1 LVIIEVALA
10 LVLLAG
16 AGLMVHSVIRLLQV
30 SPGFDPANL
39 LFVRLELPWKA
50 YVDQQHE
57 GRGASAR
64 RILYDRLHERLA
76 ALPGVEAVGIGEH
89 GHSHPG
95 LKVDG
100 RNAPLEAT
108 LDGCGFEESD
118 LFKTM
123 HIPLLAGRYFDKTDI
138 TARGTVIINETMA
151 RTYWPGENP
160 LGKTLHESGSPDLY
174 IAHDFEVI
182 GVVGDI
188 RDHGYDQQLRPAFYR
203 LCHELWGPGEFAPF
217 LAIRTQIDPH
227 TLVPVIRRELKA
239 VEPGMRM
246 PEFSVVRETLYDSTQ
261 PQRLYMLYLIAFAGA
276 GLLLAAMGICG
287 VLAYSVMRRTREIG
301 IRIALGAP
309 PHEVTAMIL
318 KEGALLWAV
327 GTALGLLAA
336 SSLTRLI
343 KSQFFE
349 VSPSDPIVL
358 GAVVLLLF
366 GVALLAC
373 LLPARRAAKIKP
385 MEALRCE

>member
-1 LVIIEVALA
+1 
-10 LVLLAG
+10 
-16 AGLMVHSVIRLLQV
+16 
-30 SPGFDPANL
+30 
-39 LFVRLELPWKA
+39 
-50 YVDQQHE
+50 
-57 GRGASAR
+57 
-64 RILYDRLHERLA
+64 
-76 ALPGVEAVGIGEH
+76 
-89 GHSHPG
+89 
-95 LKVDG
+95 
-100 RNAPLEAT
+100 
-108 LDGCGFEESD
+108 
-118 LFKTM
+118 
-123 HIPLLAGRYFDKTDI
+123 
-138 TARGTVIINETMA
+138 
-151 RTYWPGENP
+151 
-160 LGKTLHESGSPDLY
+160 
-174 IAHDFEVI
+174 
-182 GVVGDI
+182 
-188 RDHGYDQQLRPAFYR
+188 
-203 LCHELWGPGEFAPF
+203 
-217 LAIRTQIDPH
+217 
-227 TLVPVIRRELKA
+227 
-239 VEPGMRM
+239 MRM